1 MEKTKIEENI
11 TGLLKVELNSYG
23 DYIMLTADNPLLFDD
38 FAAGFKRIVDLANG
52 IPSKLDEIEKRYA
65 GKDDFNFAME
75 KTLEMSKV
83 NVQFSKDAV
92 AVVDGIFGEGTIKK
106 YFRSIIEE
114 IPDFLPDVDC
124 ILDFFDKI
132 TPEMEKLF
140 NRKVEERKKK
150 SKERMAKYQPQDH
163 KKPGSSK

>member
-1 MEKTKIEENI
+1 MEKTRIEEKN

-23 DYIMLTADNPLLFDD
+23 DYIVLTADNPLLFDN
-38 FAAGFKRIVDLANG
+38 FAAGFKRIADLADE
-52 IPSKLDEIEKRYA
+52 IPAKLDEIEKRYV
-65 GKDDFNFAME
+65 GKDDFNSTMD
-75 KTLEMSKV
+75 KTLDMSKV

-92 AVVDGIFGEGTIKK
+92 AIIDGIFGEGTISK
-106 YFRSIIEE
+106 YFRKIIEE

-140 NRKVEERKKK
+140 NRKVEERKKR

-163 KKPGSSK
+163 RKPGSK

>member
-1 MEKTKIEENI
+1 MEKTKIEEKN

-23 DYIMLTADNPLLFDD
+23 DYIMLTADNPLLFDN
-38 FAAGFKRIVDLANG
+38 FAAGFKRIADLADE
-52 IPSKLDEIEKRYA
+52 ISAKLDEIEKRYV
-65 GKDDFNFAME
+65 GKDDFTSTMD

-92 AVVDGIFGEGTIKK
+92 SVVDGIFGEGTIKK

>member
-1 MEKTKIEENI
+1 MEKTRIEENS

-23 DYIMLTADNPLLFDD
+23 DYIVLTADNPLLFDN
-38 FAAGFKRIVDLANG
+38 FTAGFKHISDLADE
-52 IPSKLDEIEKRYA
+52 IPAKLDEIENRYF
-65 GKDDFNFAME
+65 GKDDFNSAMD
-75 KTLEMSKV
+75 KSLEMSKV

-92 AVVDGIFGEGTIKK
+92 SVIDSIFGDGTVKK
-106 YFRSIIEE
+106 YFRNIIEE

-140 NRKVEERKKK
+140 NRKVEERKKR

-163 KKPGSSK
+163 RKPVSK